1 MTTLFKAITRTA
13 PKAINQNI
21 DAPQDP
27 AYAGS
32 DAYTRLIIRDLMIGT
47 PVLCVNLNATV
58 VKPKNWADKNTVRC
72 ENLIAAIA
80 AIQPT
85 TNNVEMLAERIAAEC
100 LQNEAVRNVTIRIEK
115 RNTDGSFATTGV
127 EIFRKQ

>member
-13 PKAINQNI
+13 PKAINQNV

-27 AYAGS
+27 VGAQS
-32 DAYTRLIIRDLMIGT
+32 EAYTRLIISDLMIGT
-47 PVLCVNLNATV
+47 PVMCVNLNATV
-58 VKPKNWADKNTVRC
+58 LKPKNWADKNTVRC
-72 ENLIAAIA
+72 ENLIAAIT

-85 TNNVEMLAERIAAEC
+85 SNNVEMLAERIAAEC
-100 LQNEAVRNVTIRIEK
+100 LQNQSVRNVTVRIEK
-115 RNTDGSFATTGV
+115 RNTDGSYATTGI

>member
-13 PKAINQNI
+13 PKAINQNV

-27 AYAGS
+27 AGTHS
-32 DAYTRLIIRDLMIGT
+32 EAYTRLIIRDLMIGT
-47 PVLCVNLNATV
+47 PVMCVNLSATV
-58 VKPKNWADKNTVRC
+58 VKPKNWADRNTVRC
-72 ENLIAAIA
+72 EDLIAAIT

-85 TNNVEMLAERIAAEC
+85 PNNVEMLAERIAAEC
-100 LQNEAVRNVTIRIEK
+100 LQNVAVRNVTICIEK
-115 RNTDGSFATTGV
+115 RNTDGSYATTGI

>member
-13 PKAINQNI
+13 PKAINQNV

-27 AYAGS
+27 VAAHS
-32 DAYTRLIIRDLMIGT
+32 EAYTRLIIRDLMIGT
-47 PVLCVNLNATV
+47 PAMCVNLNATV
-58 VKPKNWADKNTVRC
+58 LKPKNWADKNTVRC
-72 ENLIAAIA
+72 EDLIASIT

-85 TNNVEMLAERIAAEC
+85 SNNVEMLAERIATEC
-100 LQNEAVRNVTIRIEK
+100 LQSQSVCNVTVRIEK
-115 RNTDGSFATTGV
+115 RNTDGSYATTGI